1 MREVRE
7 QRIAAGV
14 LLVDAHTG
22 YFNNF
27 SVPDRLQADV
37 LAPARA
43 LPPTYL
49 ADRSEDRFA
58 YSHKTGG
65 RLAAEAGIH
74 HARGTQLAGVAQA
87 LATSPARAALARL
100 QLKPP
105 CCMDWGCLTVAIAN
119 MTLLSVCSCSSG
131 SCRKSLTGGNFV
143 LRIPG
148 GLVFSDLLITSCV

>member
-1 MREVRE
+1 MREVCERH
-7 QRIAAGV
+7 IATDI
-14 LLVDAHTG
+14 LLVDSHTG

-27 SVPDRLQADV
+27 SVLNRLQADV

-43 LPPTYL
+43 LPPNYL

-58 YSHKTGG
+58 DSHKTGG

-74 HARGTQLAGVAQA
+74 HARGTRLAGVAQA

-105 CCMDWGCLTVAIAN
+105 CCMDWGCLTAAIVN
-119 MTLLSVCSCSSG
+119 MTLLSVHS
-131 SCRKSLTGGNFV
+131 
-143 LRIPG
+143 
-148 GLVFSDLLITSCV
+148 

>member
-7 QRIAAGV
+7 RRIAAGV

-27 SVPDRLQADV
+27 SVLDRLQVDI

-43 LPPTYL
+43 SPPTYL
-49 ADRSEDRFA
+49 ADGNEDRFA
-58 YSHKTGG
+58 YSHNAGR
-65 RLAAEAGIH
+65 RLAAEAGID

-87 LATSPARAALARL
+87 LSTRPAPAALARL

-105 CCMDWGCLTVAIAN
+105 CCMDRGCLTAAIVN
-119 MTLLSVCSCSSG
+119 MTLLSVHS
-131 SCRKSLTGGNFV
+131 
-143 LRIPG
+143 
-148 GLVFSDLLITSCV
+148 